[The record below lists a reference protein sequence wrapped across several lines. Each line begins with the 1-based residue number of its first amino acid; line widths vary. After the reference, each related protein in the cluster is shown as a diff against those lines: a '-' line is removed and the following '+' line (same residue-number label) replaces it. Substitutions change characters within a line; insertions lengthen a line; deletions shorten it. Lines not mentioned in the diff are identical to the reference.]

1 MYCEI
6 CKTLEPKDAGELL
19 TFSAQAHAHLV
30 SILKISKNNSADKIN
45 DGIVSSISIC
55 IKCLQGF

>member
-6 CKTLEPKDAGELL
+6 CKSLKTEDKSELL
-19 TFSAQAHAHLV
+19 TFSARAYAQVV
-30 SILKISKNNSADKIN
+30 SILKISKNNPAEEIN
-45 DGIVSSISIC
+45 EENSCMSVC